1 MPTRIRELPA
11 RERPRGR
18 MAAAGPE
25 ALSDPELLAA
35 LIAPDTLEVCHALL
49 ARLGGWAGLA
59 AAEPEELAAAPR
71 VTPSAAAQ
79 IRAAVELHR
88 RMLRLPAGGRARIH
102 SPADA
107 VGLLRA
113 ELDHRDQERLV
124 TVILDG
130 RNQVLRLHTVYVG
143 ALGSEVARA
152 GEVFREAVR
161 ANAPAIILARNHTH
175 GDPTPSPDDILL
187 TRAVV
192 QAGRLLDIDVLDSLV
207 LAGGRYVSCRERG
220 LGFGQ

>member
-18 MAAAGPE
+18 MATAGPE

-35 LIAPDTLEVCHALL
+35 LIAPDTLEVCQLLL
-49 ARLGGWAGLA
+49 ARLGGWAGLR
-59 AAEPEELAAAPR
+59 AAEPEEIAATPG
-71 VTPSAAAQ
+71 VTPAAGAQ
-79 IRAAVELHR
+79 IRAALEIHR
-88 RMLRLPAGGRARIH
+88 RMLRLPADGRAKIT

-124 TVILDG
+124 TVILDTRG
-130 RNQVLRLHTVYVG
+130 QVVRIHTVYVG
-143 ALGSEVARA
+143 AFGSDMARA
-152 GEVFREAVR
+152 GEVLREAVR
-161 ANAPAIILARNHTH
+161 RNAPAIILAHNHVH

-187 TRAVV
+187 TRNVV
-192 QAGRLLDIDVLDSLV
+192 QAGKLLDIDVLDSLI

-220 LGFGQ
+220 LGFPA